1 MTSGR
6 PAMDLTVYEEVRKL
20 AAPLFQLSPGEIT
33 AESSPGNTERWDSV
47 QHLSLVLALEQ
58 RFGLQ
63 FEPEELDQMEN
74 IGAITGLV
82 AGKLH
87 STG

>member
-1 MTSGR
+1 
-6 PAMDLTVYEEVRKL
+6 MDLSVYAEVRKL
-20 AAPLFQLSPGEIT
+20 AASLFQLSPEEIT
-33 AESSPGNTERWDSV
+33 PVSSPENTERWDSV

-58 RFGLQ
+58 HFGLQ
-63 FEPEELDQMEN
+63 FEPEELDGMEN

-82 AGKLH
+82 ATKLR